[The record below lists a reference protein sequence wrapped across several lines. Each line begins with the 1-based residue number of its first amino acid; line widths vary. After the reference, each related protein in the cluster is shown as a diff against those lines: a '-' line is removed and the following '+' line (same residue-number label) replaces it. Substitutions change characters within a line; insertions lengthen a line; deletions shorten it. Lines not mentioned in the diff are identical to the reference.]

1 MGEFGMSDENLEIK
15 APAIDEKQQ
24 AAMDGFANFIS
35 KVGANAGGNNQLS
48 QSQYVFNLLSRNR
61 IVLEAMY
68 RGSWVIGKIVERV
81 AEDMT
86 RAGITITSD
95 QEPQTIIKMQSS
107 ISRLR
112 IWNSFKDMTKWARL
126 YGGAIG
132 VLLIDGQ
139 DLSTPLNIDRVG
151 RGQFRG
157 IKVFDRWQITPD
169 LIRIIKDGPDMG
181 LPAYY
186 QLVIGA
192 TYSPETQNSVEEMKS
207 SAGYTDGMNIHHS
220 RVIRQTGID
229 LPYFQQITEMFWG
242 ESEIERIYDRLVA
255 FDNATMSAANLI
267 NHANLTNVQVD
278 KLREIIAS
286 GGKARQALEGM
297 FELMRFMRSNEGI
310 TLVDKEDI
318 VNSNQ
323 YSFAGL
329 DDILLSFGQQLSGA
343 TEIPLIIL
351 LGQSPPGFGSTGEIE
366 IKIYYDGI
374 NSKQESKYRPGIE
387 KMLKVLH
394 KSEFGTPAPEDMQFE
409 FNSLWK
415 MSDTEKA
422 NLGKVITET
431 ILGAF
436 AAGLT
441 TRTTS
446 LKELKQHSPQTGLF
460 TNITD
465 EDITESES
473 MEQFDMPPEP
483 NVEETPVDE
492 KKPAKDSAF
501 KKLFQK
507 IKGK

>member
-1 MGEFGMSDENLEIK
+1 MSKEKK
-15 APAIDEKQQ
+15 AVALDAKQQ

-68 RGSWVIGKIVERV
+68 RGSWVIGKIVETV
-81 AEDMT
+81 ADDMT

-95 QEPQTIIKMQSS
+95 QEPDKITKMQTM
-107 ISRLR
+107 ISRMR
-112 IWNSFKDMTKWARL
+112 IWNSFRDMTKWARL

-139 DLSTPLNIDRVG
+139 DLSTPLDINRVAKD
-151 RGQFRG
+151 QFKG
-157 IKVFDRWQITPD
+157 IKVFDRWQVTPD
-169 LIRIIKDGPDMG
+169 LVRVIKSGPDMG
-181 LPAYY
+181 LPEYY
-186 QLVIGA
+186 QLLIGA
-192 TYSPETQNSVEEMKS
+192 TYAPETQNAVEEMKA
-207 SAGYTDGMNIHHS
+207 SAGYRDGMNIHHS

-229 LPYFQQITEMFWG
+229 LPYFQQITEMMWG
-242 ESEIERIYDRLVA
+242 ESELERVYDRLVA

-278 KLREIIAS
+278 KLREIIAA

-310 TLVDKEDI
+310 TLVDKEDT
-318 VNSNQ
+318 VNSNA

-343 TEIPLIIL
+343 TDIPLIIM

-366 IKIYYDGI
+366 LKIYYDRI
-374 NSKQESKYRPGIE
+374 NSKQESKYRPGVE
-387 KMLKVLH
+387 KVLKVLH
-394 KSEFGTPAPEDMQFE
+394 KSLFGVPAPEDMQFT

-415 MSDTEKA
+415 MGDKEQA
-422 NLGKVITET
+422 EVGKSITET
-431 ILGAF
+431 VLGAF
-436 AAGLT
+436 SGGLA
-441 TRTTS
+441 TRAMA
-446 LKELKQHSPQTGLF
+446 LKELKQHSHKTGIW

-465 EDITESES
+465 EDIADAEA
-473 MEQFDMPPEP
+473 MDL
-483 NVEETPVDE
+483 VEEPPSPGDKE
-492 KKPAKDSAF
+492 ESDDKKKSAKDSI
-501 KKLFQK
+501 KKLLYNLTGRK
-507 IKGK
+507 NESI